1 MLTKCKYVA
10 LFWFREELWLW
21 KFLILNKLGI
31 FQVVV
36 SKLRNFVVS
45 NSFFL
50 WNLNHFLFFFPSFGS
65 LHFRNPFYIR
75 SFFQKNQIYTQQTF
89 LIFQDVFNTSSRRL
103 QRNTFRL
110 PRPLEDVFKT
120 CLQDVL
126 QLCLQDIFKTSSRRL
141 GRQKNVTLKTS
152 SRRPQYL
159 FTKTNVCWDNNTTL
173 YKINTFMKK

>member
-31 FQVVV
+31 FQVVI

-103 QRNTFRL
+103 Q
-110 PRPLEDVFKT
+110 DVFAIHLPKMSSRRLARR
-120 CLQDVL
+120 LQGVL
-126 QLCLQDIFKTSSRRL
+126 QLCLQDVLEDKKMLHWRRL
-141 GRQKNVTLKTS
+141 
-152 SRRPQYL
+152 QYL

-173 YKINTFMKK
+173 YKINTLTKK